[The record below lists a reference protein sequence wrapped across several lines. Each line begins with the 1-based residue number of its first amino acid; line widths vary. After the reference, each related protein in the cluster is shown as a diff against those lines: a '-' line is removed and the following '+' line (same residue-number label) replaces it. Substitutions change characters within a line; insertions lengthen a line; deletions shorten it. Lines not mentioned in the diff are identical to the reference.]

1 MTESRGVMP
10 HAHGEAKHHDPMT
23 VQCAA
28 NLDSIQR
35 VAEIQSVR
43 MSHPVTGTPSI
54 FHSFVCDSSRT
65 KKTLSLGCN
74 DPRDDQTHPTSLT
87 GPSACSSGDSLMVLG
102 RPAIRHTRVACA
114 IGHSIYRGV
123 AAEGEVDSTDA
134 TDGPATFARRQ
145 VE

>member
-1 MTESRGVMP
+1 VTESRGVMP

-65 KKTLSLGCN
+65 KKRSRLVATI
-74 DPRDDQTHPTSLT
+74 QEMTKHTQ
-87 GPSACSSGDSLMVLG
+87 
-102 RPAIRHTRVACA
+102 RH
-114 IGHSIYRGV
+114 
-123 AAEGEVDSTDA
+123 
-134 TDGPATFARRQ
+134 
-145 VE
+145 